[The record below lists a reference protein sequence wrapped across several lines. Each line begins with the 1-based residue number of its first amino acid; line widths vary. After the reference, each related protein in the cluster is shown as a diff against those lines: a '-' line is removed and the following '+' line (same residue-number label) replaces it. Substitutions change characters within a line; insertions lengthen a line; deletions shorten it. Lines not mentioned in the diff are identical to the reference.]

1 MIISNARLLRISAS
15 SYWRL
20 RRTLSIGLF
29 DRYVFYLEKTHIE
42 TAARDVQIARGDALC
57 ARRSPHSRKVSV
69 VDDSGEWFFFV
80 PPPDPGPVS
89 R

>member
-1 MIISNARLLRISAS
+1 MHVTYESRRNYRC
-15 SYWRL
+15 L

-29 DRYVFYLEKTHIE
+29 DRYIFYLEKTYIE

-69 VDDSGEWFFFV
+69 VDDSGEWFFFFV